1 MAALSPIPPHRAL
14 SRCGI
19 CGCDDVDVD
28 YLEEFSLLG
37 EDTAVTRV
45 LCECPR
51 CEHRWT
57 GPLWLPTPR
66 KVQNAVAARALP
78 GDVAPILNAA

>member
-1 MAALSPIPPHRAL
+1 MAALSPIPTHRAL

-19 CGCDDVDVD
+19 CGYDDVDVD

-57 GPLWLPTPR
+57 ARVQAASVLELPRGAGEVP
-66 KVQNAVAARALP
+66 AAA
-78 GDVAPILNAA
+78 